1 MRIVKTPQLPSR
13 KVCMK
18 RLSLGWPG
26 ACHSAWLL
34 LSNQSSFPSRPVHE
48 HALILQP
55 GLLCPHIRR
64 SASSQQ
70 GWESVRP
77 GTEPNGSNGP
87 KKLIEIDQ
95 TSLIWAPFLRTG
107 HMHCRTGR
115 PASQHVA
122 SKCFKPPE
130 IAWNSLIVSG
140 PNTHK
145 SLSQKPIIQEKSW
158 HLRSICWV
166 LSLKGWPRHEPEGPN
181 IDQFRFGSSSFLYER
196 SLSVVWFLPLHFGPR
211 CFVGSFY
218 WSY

>member
-77 GTEPNGSNGP
+77 GTEPNGSNGQKKTDWNRSNIP
-87 KKLIEIDQ
+87 NLGPISEDWAHALQNWKACKSACGFKMLQTTWNCLKLIDCF
-95 TSLIWAPFLRTG
+95 WA
-107 HMHCRTGR
+107 
-115 PASQHVA
+115 QH
-122 SKCFKPPE
+122 SNNLP
-130 IAWNSLIVSG
+130 L
-140 PNTHK
+140 PNQSYK
-145 SLSQKPIIQEKSW
+145 KKSW

-166 LSLKGWPRHEPEGPN
+166 GSLKGWPPTWTCQHW
-181 IDQFRFGSSSFLYER
+181 
-196 SLSVVWFLPLHFGPR
+196 SVPFWVL
-211 CFVGSFY
+211 
-218 WSY
+218 

>member
-140 PNTHK
+140 PNT
-145 SLSQKPIIQEKSW
+145 QT
-158 HLRSICWV
+158 IC
-166 LSLKGWPRHEPEGPN
+166 
-181 IDQFRFGSSSFLYER
+181 LYQTNHTR
-196 SLSVVWFLPLHFGPR
+196 KKVGIFDKY
-211 CFVGSFY
+211 VGSALLKVDPDMDLPTLISSVLGPLADYLFL
-218 WSY
+218 